1 MSGFDAAIRRARNDY
16 LLVGRGQVWLRY
28 NPLFGESISPPQ
40 KGDDDITNPS
50 GEPEIGDD
58 SRDDGAERELL
69 AESIEVTYCH
79 WQDYYTFPAYARIE
93 PEIEGKGRKLY
104 MSRSDM
110 KEAGFKDWKKIPL
123 THNVGDEKPLKS
135 SSTTPTQVTGKDGM
149 QAVVYEIWWK
159 PERRVYFVAEGWDK
173 VVKEVDDPLKLEGF
187 FPCPCPL
194 TATMTNDTTIPVP
207 DYAESQDQYDQID
220 DLSKRI
226 DILTASCKIVGVYD
240 ASAQALKRVFEEA
253 SEPNLI
259 PVDSWAMFAE
269 KGGLKGAIDWVPVEA
284 IAGTLKILIEVRQQ
298 IIADLDRTT
307 GISDIMRGTS
317 DARETMGAQRL
328 KTNNSS
334 TRLQE
339 RQDDVA
345 RFCRDI
351 ICIMGE
357 IISEQYR
364 PETLIQ
370 VSGALND
377 EGMDPPA
384 LPPNPMLGHNG
395 GPPMGTVP
403 QSPPGM
409 MGQAA
414 SQQPGSNVV
423 PFQPPGAPQPPSGP
437 PPEEPPEMKQQ
448 RKLQLIMDAIGLL
461 KQDKLRGF
469 RIDIETDSTVQGD
482 REQEK
487 AQRTQFVSE
496 VTKFVQVAA
505 EVSQSVPEFA
515 PLAAKM
521 LQFAVRGFRVGRDLE
536 SAIED
541 FADKAEIDA
550 KQKALQPPKPSPDEI
565 KAQADMALAQH
576 KIQSEGQQNQVE
588 MMKAQAEV
596 QAQQVEAESEKQNAL
611 LEQQRKQMEME
622 WEGRLKAMDM
632 RMKEMDIHI
641 AMIKAGV
648 EEKKAGEDR
657 EAQEREVQFA
667 REEHARKT
675 ELAQAEHHDKMA
687 KAGKVP
693 NDTANHVADA
703 IGKISEHLKG
713 LHDHVTAPVE
723 VRRGPDGR
731 AIGVRKGETER
742 QLLRGPD
749 GRLVGIQ

>member
-1 MSGFDAAIRRARNDY
+1 
-16 LLVGRGQVWLRY
+16 
-28 NPLFGESISPPQ
+28 
-40 KGDDDITNPS
+40 
-50 GEPEIGDD
+50 
-58 SRDDGAERELL
+58 
-69 AESIEVTYCH
+69 
-79 WQDYYTFPAYARIE
+79 
-93 PEIEGKGRKLY
+93 
-104 MSRSDM
+104 
-110 KEAGFKDWKKIPL
+110 
-123 THNVGDEKPLKS
+123 
-135 SSTTPTQVTGKDGM
+135 
-149 QAVVYEIWWK
+149 
-159 PERRVYFVAEGWDK
+159 
-173 VVKEVDDPLKLEGF
+173 
-187 FPCPCPL
+187 
-194 TATMTNDTTIPVP
+194 
-207 DYAESQDQYDQID
+207 
-220 DLSKRI
+220 
-226 DILTASCKIVGVYD
+226 
-240 ASAQALKRVFEEA
+240 
-253 SEPNLI
+253 
-259 PVDSWAMFAE
+259 
-269 KGGLKGAIDWVPVEA
+269 
-284 IAGTLKILIEVRQQ
+284 
-298 IIADLDRTT
+298 
-307 GISDIMRGTS
+307 
-317 DARETMGAQRL
+317 
-328 KTNNSS
+328 
-334 TRLQE
+334 
-339 RQDDVA
+339 
-345 RFCRDI
+345 
-351 ICIMGE
+351 
-357 IISEQYR
+357 
-364 PETLIQ
+364 
-370 VSGALND
+370 
-377 EGMDPPA
+377 
-384 LPPNPMLGHNG
+384 
-395 GPPMGTVP
+395 
-403 QSPPGM
+403 
-409 MGQAA
+409 
-414 SQQPGSNVV
+414 
-423 PFQPPGAPQPPSGP
+423 
-437 PPEEPPEMKQQ
+437 MKQQ

-461 KQDKLRGF
+461 KQDKTRGF

-482 REQEK
+482 REEEK
-487 AQRTQFVSE
+487 AQRTEFVSE

-536 SAIED
+536 AAIED

-611 LEQQRKQMEME
+611 LEQQRKHMEME

-648 EEKKAGEDR
+648 EEKKVGEDR

-713 LHDHVTAPVE
+713 LHDHITAPVE